1 MHDAATGEGG
11 SVRAGL
17 RPRGS
22 RLANLLLA
30 FVSLTVSV
38 LAIEIGYRLAVGL
51 PLFELANWRG
61 DHTVILESGDLPVPD
76 PQLGWV
82 SRPGYVGDGYRTL
95 AHGIRRNFD
104 ETAIRTGEILAV
116 GDSFTEGM
124 EVDDDQSW
132 PAHLEKKIR
141 RPVVNGGVMAYG
153 TDQIVLRAEQLLPIV
168 KPKILIVGF
177 LEFDVFRAGHSHFG
191 SPKPYFTV
199 ENGALRYHAPALVT
213 VRHEAAFAVRMGYWL
228 RHWLGYLASVDY
240 LMRRAATNFWLGS
253 ERRQYVRA
261 PNDPLAVT
269 CLLLDRLKQRTDREG
284 VRLILF
290 LQYYAAAMMAGDE
303 PTPNGQGVAACARR
317 LGIQVVDHFA
327 PLRAL
332 VAKDPDAMR
341 PYYMTEGKNFT
352 HMSPKGNEHAA
363 DLLAKALS
371 E

>member
-1 MHDAATGEGG
+1 MHDPARGKSGA
-11 SVRAGL
+11 VRVAE

-22 RLANLLLA
+22 RLANLALA
-30 FVSLTVSV
+30 LVSLAVSV
-38 LAIEIGYRLAVGL
+38 LLIEVGYRLAVGL
-51 PLFELANWRG
+51 PMFELANWRG

-76 PQLGWV
+76 PLLGWV
-82 SRPGYVGDGYRTL
+82 SRPGYAADGYRTL

-124 EVDDDQSW
+124 EVDDGQSW
-132 PAHLEKKIR
+132 PAYLEKKIR

-177 LEFDVFRAGHSHFG
+177 LEFDVFRTGHTHFG

-199 ENGALRYHAPALVT
+199 ENGTLRYHPPALVT
-213 VRHEAAFAVRMGYWL
+213 VRREAAFAVRAGYWL

-240 LMRRAATNFWLGS
+240 LMRRAAPDFWLGS

-261 PNDPLAVT
+261 PNEPLAVT
-269 CLLLDRLKQRTDREG
+269 CLLLERLKQRTDRDG
-284 VRLILF
+284 VRLMLF
-290 LQYYAAAMMAGDE
+290 LQYYASAMMSDDE
-303 PTPNGQGVAACARR
+303 PTPNGQGVAACAKR
-317 LGIQVVDHFA
+317 LGIHVVDQFA
-327 PLRAL
+327 SLRAL
-332 VAKDPDAMR
+332 VEKNPDAMR
-341 PYYMTEGKNFT
+341 PYYMTDGKNFT